1 MLSTNFV
8 DGAPVW
14 VDLGVPDVARAAE
27 FYGSVFGWTFESAG
41 PEAGGY
47 GMFTQ
52 DGKAVAA
59 AGPLTEQGAAPSWTL
74 YFKTSDADATAEAVR
89 KAGGTVRAE
98 PADVMS
104 EGRFAQFTDPAGA
117 MFAVWQPGNT
127 KGLDAVNDP
136 GALCWTELTTPDVP
150 GAKSFYSD
158 VLGWETDD
166 QPMGE
171 FTYTVVRPADGG
183 ESSGQGGIMPL
194 SPEMA
199 AAGATTR
206 WQLYFEVADCDATA
220 AAVTANGGTVV
231 VPASDIPD
239 VGRFAVALDPDGA
252 QFAVIASVPA
262 G

>member
-1 MLSTNFV
+1 MLSTNFA

-14 VDLGVPDVARAAE
+14 VDLGAPDVARAAE

-52 DGKAVAA
+52 GGKTVAA

-74 YFKTSDADATAEAVR
+74 YFKTADADGTAEAVR

-98 PADVMS
+98 PDDVMS

-127 KGLDAVNDP
+127 KGLGAVNDP
-136 GALCWTELTTPDVP
+136 GTLCWTELATPDVP

-158 VLGWETDD
+158 VLGWQTDD

-171 FTYTVVRPADGG
+171 FTYTVVRPAGGG
-183 ESSGQGGIMPL
+183 ENSAQGGIMPL

-199 AAGATTR
+199 AAGATVR
-206 WQLYFEVADCDATA
+206 WQPYFEVADCDAAA
-220 AAVTANGGTVV
+220 AAVTANGGTLV
-231 VPASDIPD
+231 VPVNDVPG

-262 G
+262 

>member
-1 MLSTNFV
+1 MLSSNFV

-14 VDLGVPDVARAAE
+14 LDLGVPDVARAAE
-27 FYGSVFGWTFESAG
+27 FYGSVFGWKFESAG
-41 PEAGGY
+41 PDAGGY

-52 DGKAVAA
+52 DGKTVAA

-74 YFKTSDADATAEAVR
+74 YFRTSDADSTAGAV
-89 KAGGTVRAE
+89 KIAGGIVRAG

-104 EGRFAQFTDPAGA
+104 EGRFAQIADPAAAEFGI
-117 MFAVWQPGNT
+117 WQPGDT
-127 KGLDAVNDP
+127 KGLGAVNDP
-136 GALCWTELTTPDVP
+136 GTLCWTELTTPDVAA
-150 GAKSFYSD
+150 AKSFYSD
-158 VLGWETDD
+158 VLGWQTDD

-171 FTYTVVRPADGG
+171 FTYTVIRPAGG
-183 ESSGQGGIMPL
+183 DENSSQGGIMPL

-206 WQLYFEVADCDATA
+206 WQPYFEVADCDAAT
-220 AAVTANGGTVV
+220 AAVTASGGTVV
-231 VPASDIPD
+231 VPASDVPG

-262 G
+262 

>member
-14 VDLGVPDVARAAE
+14 VDLGVPEVAGAAV
-27 FYGSVFGWTFESAG
+27 FYGSVFGWKFESAG
-41 PEAGGY
+41 PDAGGY
-47 GMFTQ
+47 GMFTR
-52 DGKAVAA
+52 DGQVVAA
-59 AGPLTEQGAAPSWTL
+59 VGPLTEQGAAPSWTL
-74 YFKTSDADATAEAVR
+74 YFRTSDASAAAGAVQ
-89 KAGGTVRAE
+89 KAGGTVRTE

-127 KGLDAVNDP
+127 QGLGAVNDP
-136 GALCWTELTTPDVP
+136 GTLCWTELTTPDVA
-150 GAKSFYSD
+150 GAKSFYCE
-158 VLGWETDD
+158 VFGWQADD

-171 FTYTVVRPADGG
+171 FTYTVIRPAGG
-183 ESSGQGGIMPL
+183 DENSSQGGIMPL
-194 SPEMA
+194 SPQMA

-206 WQLYFEVADCDATA
+206 WQPYFEVADCDAAA

-231 VPASDIPD
+231 VPASDIPG

-262 G
+262 

>member
-1 MLSTNFV
+1 MLNTNFV

-14 VDLGVPDVARAAE
+14 LDLGAPDVARAAE
-27 FYGSVFGWTFESAG
+27 FYGSVFGWKFESAG
-41 PEAGGY
+41 PDAGGY
-47 GMFTQ
+47 GMFTH
-52 DGKAVAA
+52 DGKVVAA
-59 AGPLTEQGAAPSWTL
+59 VGPLTEQGAAPSWTL
-74 YFKTSDADATAEAVR
+74 YFRTSDADATAGVVR
-89 KAGGTVRAE
+89 KAGGVVRAE

-127 KGLDAVNDP
+127 KGLGAVNDP
-136 GALCWTELTTPDVP
+136 GALCWTELATPDVA
-150 GAKSFYSD
+150 GAKSFYSE

-171 FTYTVVRPADGG
+171 FTYTVIRPAGG
-183 ESSGQGGIMPL
+183 DENSSQGGIMPL

-206 WQLYFEVADCDATA
+206 WQPYFEVADCDAAA
-220 AAVTANGGTVV
+220 AAVTANRGTVI
-231 VPASDIPD
+231 VPASDIPG

-262 G
+262 

>member
-14 VDLGVPDVARAAE
+14 VDLGVPDMARAAE

-52 DGKAVAA
+52 DGKTVAA

-74 YFKTSDADATAEAVR
+74 YFKSSDADATAEAVR

-171 FTYTVVRPADGG
+171 FTYTVVRPAGGG

>member
-1 MLSTNFV
+1 MLSTDFV
-8 DGAPVW
+8 DGAPAW
-14 VDLGVPDVARAAE
+14 VDLGTPDVAKSAG
-27 FYGSVFGWTFESAG
+27 FYGSVFGWKFESAG
-41 PEAGGY
+41 PDAGGY
-47 GMFTQ
+47 GMFTH
-52 DGKAVAA
+52 DGQTVAA
-59 AGPLTEQGAAPSWTL
+59 AGPLTEQGAASSWTL
-74 YFKTSDADATAEAVR
+74 YFRTSDADATAAAVG

-127 KGLDAVNDP
+127 KGLGAVNEP
-136 GALCWTELTTPDVP
+136 GTLGWTELTTPDVA
-150 GAKSFYSD
+150 GAKSFYFD

-171 FTYTVVRPADGG
+171 FTYTVIRPAGG
-183 ESSGQGGIMPL
+183 GASDGQGGIMPL

-206 WQLYFEVADCDATA
+206 WQPYFEVPDCDAAA
-220 AAVTANGGTVV
+220 AAVTAGGGTVV
-231 VPASDIPD
+231 VPPNDIPG

-252 QFAVIASVPA
+252 QFAMIASVPA
-262 G
+262 

>member
-1 MLSTNFV
+1 MLSTNFA

-14 VDLGVPDVARAAE
+14 VDLGAPDVARAAG
-27 FYGSVFGWTFESAG
+27 FYGSVFGWKFESAG

-52 DGKAVAA
+52 DGKTVAA

-74 YFKTSDADATAEAVR
+74 YFRTSDADAAAEAVA

-127 KGLDAVNDP
+127 QGLGAVNDP
-136 GALCWTELTTPDVP
+136 GTLRWTELATPDMP
-150 GAKSFYSD
+150 GARSFYCD
-158 VLGWETDD
+158 VLGWQADD

-171 FTYTVVRPADGG
+171 FTYTVVRPAGG
-183 ESSGQGGIMPL
+183 DESSGQGGIMPL

-206 WQLYFEVADCDATA
+206 WQPYFEVADCDAAA
-220 AAVTANGGTVV
+220 AAVTANGGIVV
-231 VPASDIPD
+231 VPASDVPG
-239 VGRFAVALDPDGA
+239 VGRFAIALDPDGA
-252 QFAVIASVPA
+252 QFAVIASA
-262 G
+262 SA

>member
-1 MLSTNFV
+1 MLNTNFV
-8 DGAPVW
+8 DGAPAW
-14 VDLGVPDVARAAE
+14 VDLGAPDVARAVG
-27 FYGSVFGWTFESAG
+27 FYGSVFGWKFESAG

-52 DGKAVAA
+52 GGKVMAAV
-59 AGPLTEQGAAPSWTL
+59 GPLTEQGAAPSWTL

-127 KGLDAVNDP
+127 RGLGAVNDP
-136 GALCWTELTTPDVP
+136 GTLCWTELGAPDVP
-150 GAKSFYSD
+150 AAKSFYLD
-158 VLGWETDD
+158 VLGWQTDD

-171 FTYTVVRPADGG
+171 FTYTVVRPAGGG
-183 ESSGQGGIMPL
+183 EGSGQGGIMPL

-199 AAGATTR
+199 AAGAITQ
-206 WQLYFEVADCDATA
+206 WVPYFEVADCDAVA
-220 AAVTANGGTVV
+220 AAVTANGGTVI
-231 VPASDIPD
+231 VPASDVPG
-239 VGRFAVALDPDGA
+239 VGRFAVVLDPDGA
-252 QFAVIASVPA
+252 QFAVITSVPA
-262 G
+262 

>member
-1 MLSTNFV
+1 MLNTTFV

-14 VDLGVPDVARAAE
+14 VDLGAPDVARAAR
-27 FYGSVFGWTFESAG
+27 FYGSVFGWKFESAG

-52 DGKAVAA
+52 GGKVMAAV
-59 AGPLTEQGAAPSWTL
+59 GSLTEQGAAPSWTL

-127 KGLDAVNDP
+127 QGLGAVNDP
-136 GALCWTELTTPDVP
+136 GTLCWTELATPDVP
-150 GAKSFYSD
+150 AAKSFYLD
-158 VLGWETDD
+158 VLGWQTDD

-171 FTYTVVRPADGG
+171 FTYTVVRPAGGG
-183 ESSGQGGIMPL
+183 EGSGQGGIMPL

-199 AAGATTR
+199 AAGAITQ
-206 WQLYFEVADCDATA
+206 WVPYFEVADCDAVA
-220 AAVTANGGTVV
+220 AAVTANGGTVI
-231 VPASDIPD
+231 VPASDVPG
-239 VGRFAVALDPDGA
+239 VGRFAVVLDPDGA
-252 QFAVIASVPA
+252 QFAVITSVSA
-262 G
+262 